1 MRQKARAGEDMESTK
16 QLTCEEALR
25 RLTAYLDKALAG
37 EDLEALEEHIGAC
50 LDCCDRLEFSRKL
63 DRVVKERS
71 GDEPLP
77 EGIEQRIRRA
87 LAG

>member
-1 MRQKARAGEDMESTK
+1 MRETAGAGEDMENAK
-16 QLTCEEALR
+16 RMNCEEALR

-37 EDLEALEEHIGAC
+37 EDLEALEMHIDAC

>member
-1 MRQKARAGEDMESTK
+1 MAGTQRLS
-16 QLTCEEALR
+16 CAEALS
-25 RLTAYLDKALAG
+25 RLTAYLDAALSG
-37 EDLEALEEHIGAC
+37 QDLEALEEHINAC

-63 DRVVKERS
+63 DQAVRARL

-87 LAG
+87 LGG

>member
-1 MRQKARAGEDMESTK
+1 MN
-16 QLTCEEALR
+16 CEEALR
-25 RLTAYLDKALAG
+25 RLTAYLDQALSG
-37 EDLEALEEHIGAC
+37 RDLEALEAHIDAC

-63 DRVVKERS
+63 DQVVKKRMGE
-71 GDEPLP
+71 EALP